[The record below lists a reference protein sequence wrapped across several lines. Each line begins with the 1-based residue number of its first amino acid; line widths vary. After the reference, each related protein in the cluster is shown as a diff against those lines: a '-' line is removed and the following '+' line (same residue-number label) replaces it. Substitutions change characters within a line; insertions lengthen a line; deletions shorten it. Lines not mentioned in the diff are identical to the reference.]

1 MIKEKDTMEEENK
14 VKESTAMAVGDTVE
28 AEVFKITN
36 FGAFVKLPNNKKG
49 LIHISQ
55 VADAFVKDIN
65 SHLKVGD
72 KVSARVLT
80 ISDNKIDLTL
90 KKERP
95 ADTFHRE
102 TRGFKNSD
110 FEDKIKYFLKRS
122 NERQTDLRKNTE
134 SKIGSSKSRR

>member
-1 MIKEKDTMEEENK
+1 MIKGKDIMEEENK

-65 SHLKVGD
+65 SHLRVGD

-90 KKERP
+90 KKEKP
-95 ADTFHRE
+95 ADTFRRE

-110 FEDKIKYFLKRS
+110 FEDKIKYFLKKS
-122 NERQTDLRKNTE
+122 NERQADLRKNTE
-134 SKIGSSKSRR
+134 SKIGSSKTRR